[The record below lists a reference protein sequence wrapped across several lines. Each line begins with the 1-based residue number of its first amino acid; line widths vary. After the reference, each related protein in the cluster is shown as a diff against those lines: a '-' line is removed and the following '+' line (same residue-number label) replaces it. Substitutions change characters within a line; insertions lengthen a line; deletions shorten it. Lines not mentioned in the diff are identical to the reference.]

1 MKLSITAAK
10 TYLRIAL
17 LIAVLPIISII
28 VGAVAT
34 KTGLL
39 DWKLG
44 FGLLTFRGPPMI
56 AMLSVATGVIGL
68 VVALLAGIKELWLR
82 AAAPLVV
89 TLAVMGGF
97 MGLKSAVT
105 SVPPIHDVAT
115 DWSEPLTFSEAVMA
129 SRGAGTNAV
138 LPDPLAPDRKSRVAD
153 LNAKACPEAKPAV
166 LAEAPAA
173 AHDKVKAAL
182 VAVGL
187 TIVTDDASTGRIE
200 AVATSRLYGFK
211 DDVVARIRAKD
222 AGTQVDFR
230 SVSRVGM
237 SDLGANC
244 KRITAIRAALL
255 K

>member
-1 MKLSITAAK
+1 MKLSIATAK

-17 LIAVLPIISII
+17 LIAFLPVISIV

-56 AMLSVATGVIGL
+56 ALFSVATGIIGL
-68 VVALLAGIKELWLR
+68 VVALIAGIKVLWLR

-89 TLAVMGGF
+89 TLVVMGGF
-97 MGLKSAVT
+97 MGLRSVAT

-115 DWSEPLTFSEAVMA
+115 DWSEPLTFSEAVMTA
-129 SRGAGTNAV
+129 RGTGTNPV
-138 LPDPLAPDRKSRVAD
+138 LADPLAPNKKSRVAD
-153 LNAKACPEAKPAV
+153 LNASACPAAKPVV
-166 LAEAPAA
+166 LTEAPAA
-173 AHDKVKAAL
+173 AYDKVKAAIL
-182 VAVGL
+182 SVGL
-187 TIVTDDASTGRIE
+187 TLVTDEPATGRIE
-200 AVATSRLYGFK
+200 AVATSLLYGFK
-211 DDVVARIRAKD
+211 DDVVARVRPKD
-222 AGTQVDFR
+222 DGTQVDFR

-244 KRITAIRAALL
+244 KRITAIRTALL

>member
-1 MKLSITAAK
+1 MKISITAAK

-17 LIAVLPIISII
+17 LIAALPILSIV

-68 VVALLAGIKELWLR
+68 VVALMAGIKDLWLR

-89 TLAVMGGF
+89 TLVVMGGF
-97 MGLKSAVT
+97 MGLRSVAT

-129 SRGAGTNAV
+129 ARGAESNLV
-138 LPDPLAPDRKSRVAD
+138 LPDPLAPDKSRVAD
-153 LNAKACPEAKPAV
+153 VNAKACPEAKPAV

-173 AHDKVKAAL
+173 AYDKVKAAL
-182 VAVGL
+182 LSVGL
-187 TIVTDDASTGRIE
+187 TVMTDDPATGRIE

-211 DDVVARIRAKD
+211 DDVVARVLAKD
-222 AGTQVDFR
+222 AGTQVDLR

-244 KRITAIRAALL
+244 KRIIAIRSVLL

>member
-17 LIAVLPIISII
+17 LIAVLPIISIV

-39 DWKLG
+39 NWKLG
-44 FGLLTFRGPPMI
+44 FGLMTFMGPPMI

-68 VVALLAGIKELWLR
+68 VVALVAGIKDLWLR

-89 TLAVMGGF
+89 TLVVMGGF
-97 MGLKSAVT
+97 MGLKSVAT

-129 SRGAGTNAV
+129 SRGAGTNPVVA
-138 LPDPLAPDRKSRVAD
+138 DPLAPDKSRVAD

-173 AHDKVKAAL
+173 AYDKVKAAL

-187 TIVTDDASTGRIE
+187 TIVTDDAATGRIE

-211 DDVVARIRAKD
+211 DDVVARVRAKD

>member
-1 MKLSITAAK
+1 MKISMTAAK

-17 LIAVLPIISII
+17 LIAALPILSIV

-68 VVALLAGIKELWLR
+68 VVALMAGIKDLWLR

-89 TLAVMGGF
+89 TLVVMGGF
-97 MGLKSAVT
+97 MGLRSVAT

-129 SRGAGTNAV
+129 SRGAGSNLV
-138 LPDPLAPDRKSRVAD
+138 LPDPLAPDKSRVAD
-153 LNAKACPEAKPAV
+153 VNAKACPEAKPAI

-173 AHDKVKAAL
+173 AYDKVKAAL
-182 VAVGL
+182 LSVGL
-187 TIVTDDASTGRIE
+187 TVMTDDAATGRIE

-211 DDVVARIRAKD
+211 DDVVARVRAKD
-222 AGTQVDFR
+222 AGTQVDLR

>member
-1 MKLSITAAK
+1 MKISITTAK

-17 LIAVLPIISII
+17 LIALLPVISIV

-39 DWKLG
+39 NWKLG
-44 FGLLTFRGPPMI
+44 FGLLTFMAPPMI
-56 AMLSVATGVIGL
+56 ALLSVATGIIGL
-68 VVALLAGIKELWLR
+68 VLALMAGIKDLWLR

-89 TLAVMGGF
+89 TLVVMGGF
-97 MGLKSAVT
+97 MGLKSVAG

-115 DWSEPLTFSEAVMA
+115 DWSEPLTFSETVMT
-129 SRGAGTNAV
+129 SRGADSNPVVA
-138 LPDPLAPDRKSRVAD
+138 DPLAPDKSRVAD
-153 LNAKACPEAKPAV
+153 LNAKACPAAKPVV
-166 LAEAPAA
+166 LAETPASA
-173 AHDKVKAAL
+173 YGKVKAAVL
-182 VAVGL
+182 SVGL
-187 TIVTDDASTGRIE
+187 TLVTDEPATGRIE

-230 SVSRVGM
+230 SVSRVGI

>member
-17 LIAVLPIISII
+17 LIAVLPIISIV

-39 DWKLG
+39 NWKLG
-44 FGLLTFRGPPMI
+44 FGLMTFMGPPMI

-68 VVALLAGIKELWLR
+68 VVALMAGIKDLWLR

-89 TLAVMGGF
+89 TLVVMGGF
-97 MGLKSAVT
+97 MGLKSVAT

-129 SRGAGTNAV
+129 SRGAGTNPVVA
-138 LPDPLAPDRKSRVAD
+138 DPLAPDKSRVAD

-173 AHDKVKAAL
+173 AYDKVKAAL

-187 TIVTDDASTGRIE
+187 TIVTDDAATGRIE

-211 DDVVARIRAKD
+211 DDVVARVRAKD

-244 KRITAIRAALL
+244 KRITAIRSALL

>member
-1 MKLSITAAK
+1 MKISITAAK

-17 LIAVLPIISII
+17 LIAALPILSIV

-68 VVALLAGIKELWLR
+68 VVALMAGIKDLWLR
-82 AAAPLVV
+82 AAAPLVL
-89 TLAVMGGF
+89 TLVVMGGF
-97 MGLKSAVT
+97 MGLRSVAT

-129 SRGAGTNAV
+129 ARGAGSNLV
-138 LPDPLAPDRKSRVAD
+138 LPDPLAPDKSRVAD
-153 LNAKACPEAKPAV
+153 VNAKACPEAKPAV

-173 AHDKVKAAL
+173 AYDKVKAAL
-182 VAVGL
+182 LSVGL
-187 TIVTDDASTGRIE
+187 TVMTDDPATGRIE

-211 DDVVARIRAKD
+211 DDVVARVLAKD
-222 AGTQVDFR
+222 AGTQVDLR

>member
-1 MKLSITAAK
+1 MKISITAAK

-17 LIAVLPIISII
+17 LIAVLPVISIV

-39 DWKLG
+39 NWKLG
-44 FGLLTFRGPPMI
+44 FGLLTFKGPPMI
-56 AMLSVATGVIGL
+56 ALLSVATGVIGL
-68 VVALLAGIKELWLR
+68 VVALMAGIKDLWLR

-89 TLAVMGGF
+89 TLVVMGGF
-97 MGLKSAVT
+97 MGLKSVAT

-115 DWSEPLTFSEAVMA
+115 DWSEPLTFSEGVMA
-129 SRGAGTNAV
+129 SRGAESNPVVA
-138 LPDPLAPDRKSRVAD
+138 DPLAPDKSRVAE
-153 LNAKACPEAKPAV
+153 LNAKACPAAKPAV

-173 AHDKVKAAL
+173 AYGKVKAAL
-182 VAVGL
+182 LSVGL
-187 TIVTDDASTGRIE
+187 TLVTDEPATGRIE

-230 SVSRVGM
+230 SVSRVGI

>member
-17 LIAVLPIISII
+17 LIAVLPIISIV

-39 DWKLG
+39 NWKLG
-44 FGLLTFRGPPMI
+44 FGLMTFMGPPMI

-68 VVALLAGIKELWLR
+68 VVALVAGIKDLWLR

-89 TLAVMGGF
+89 TLVVMGGF
-97 MGLKSAVT
+97 MGLKSVAT

-129 SRGAGTNAV
+129 SRGAGSNPVVA
-138 LPDPLAPDRKSRVAD
+138 DPLAPDKSRVAD

-173 AHDKVKAAL
+173 AYDKVKAAL

-187 TIVTDDASTGRIE
+187 TIVTDDAATGRIE

-211 DDVVARIRAKD
+211 DDVVARVRAKD

>member
-17 LIAVLPIISII
+17 LIAVLPIISIV

-44 FGLLTFRGPPMI
+44 FGLMTFRGPPMI

-68 VVALLAGIKELWLR
+68 VVALMAGIKDLWLR
-82 AAAPLVV
+82 AAAPLLV
-89 TLAVMGGF
+89 TLVVMGGF
-97 MGLKSAVT
+97 MGLKSVAT

-129 SRGAGTNAV
+129 SRGADSNPVVA
-138 LPDPLAPDRKSRVAD
+138 DPLAPDKSRVAD

-166 LAEAPAA
+166 LAEVPAA
-173 AHDKVKAAL
+173 AYDKVKAAL
-182 VAVGL
+182 LAVGL
-187 TIVTDDASTGRIE
+187 TVVTDDAATGRIE

-222 AGTQVDFR
+222 GGTQIDLR

>member
-17 LIAVLPIISII
+17 LIAVLPVISIV

-39 DWKLG
+39 NWKLG
-44 FGLLTFRGPPMI
+44 FGLLTFKGPPMI
-56 AMLSVATGVIGL
+56 ALLSVATGVIGL
-68 VVALLAGIKELWLR
+68 VVALMAGIKDLWLR

-89 TLAVMGGF
+89 TLVVMGGF
-97 MGLKSAVT
+97 MGLKSVAT

-115 DWSEPLTFSEAVMA
+115 DWAEPLTFSEAVMA
-129 SRGAGTNAV
+129 SRGADSNPVVA
-138 LPDPLAPDRKSRVAD
+138 DPLAPDKSRVAD
-153 LNAKACPEAKPAV
+153 LNAKACPAAKPAV

-173 AHDKVKAAL
+173 AYGKVKAAL
-182 VAVGL
+182 LSVGL
-187 TIVTDDASTGRIE
+187 TLVTDEPATGRIE

-211 DDVVARIRAKD
+211 DDVVARVRAKD

-230 SVSRVGM
+230 SVSRVGI

>member
-1 MKLSITAAK
+1 
-10 TYLRIAL
+10 
-17 LIAVLPIISII
+17 
-28 VGAVAT
+28 
-34 KTGLL
+34 
-39 DWKLG
+39 
-44 FGLLTFRGPPMI
+44 
-56 AMLSVATGVIGL
+56 
-68 VVALLAGIKELWLR
+68 
-82 AAAPLVV
+82 
-89 TLAVMGGF
+89 

-187 TIVTDDASTGRIE
+187 TIVTDDAATGRIE

-211 DDVVARIRAKD
+211 DDVVARVRAKD

>member
-1 MKLSITAAK
+1 MKLSVTAAK

-17 LIAVLPIISII
+17 LIAVLPIISIV

-44 FGLLTFRGPPMI
+44 FGLLTFKGPPMI
-56 AMLSVATGVIGL
+56 ALLSVATGVIGL
-68 VVALLAGIKELWLR
+68 VVALMAGIKDLWLR

-89 TLAVMGGF
+89 TLVVMGGF
-97 MGLKSAVT
+97 MGLKSVAT

-115 DWSEPLTFSEAVMA
+115 DWSEPLTFSAAVMTA
-129 SRGAGTNAV
+129 RGADSTPVVA
-138 LPDPLAPDRKSRVAD
+138 DPLAPDKSRVAD
-153 LNAKACPEAKPAV
+153 VNAKACPAAKPTI
-166 LAEAPAA
+166 LAEAPATA
-173 AHDKVKAAL
+173 YGKVKAAL
-182 VAVGL
+182 MAADL
-187 TIVTDDASTGRIE
+187 TIVTDEPATGRIE

-211 DDVVARIRAKD
+211 DDVVARVQAKD

-230 SVSRVGM
+230 SVSRVGI

-244 KRITAIRAALL
+244 KRITAIRALLL

>member
-17 LIAVLPIISII
+17 LIAVLPIISIV

-39 DWKLG
+39 NWKLG
-44 FGLLTFRGPPMI
+44 FGLMTFMGPPMI

-68 VVALLAGIKELWLR
+68 VVALVAGIKDLWLR

-89 TLAVMGGF
+89 TLVVMGGF
-97 MGLKSAVT
+97 MGLKSVAT

-129 SRGAGTNAV
+129 SRGAGTNPVVA
-138 LPDPLAPDRKSRVAD
+138 DPLAPDKSRVAD

-173 AHDKVKAAL
+173 AYDKVKAAL

-187 TIVTDDASTGRIE
+187 TIVTDDAATGRIE

-211 DDVVARIRAKD
+211 DDVVARVRAKD

-244 KRITAIRAALL
+244 KRITAIRSALL

>member
-68 VVALLAGIKELWLR
+68 VVALLAGIKDLWLR
-82 AAAPLVV
+82 AAGPLVV
-89 TLAVMGGF
+89 TLVVMGGF
-97 MGLKSAVT
+97 MGLKSVAT

-129 SRGAGTNAV
+129 SRGAGSNPVVA
-138 LPDPLAPDRKSRVAD
+138 DPLAPDKSRVAD

-187 TIVTDDASTGRIE
+187 TIVTDDAATGRIE

-211 DDVVARIRAKD
+211 DDVVARVRAKD